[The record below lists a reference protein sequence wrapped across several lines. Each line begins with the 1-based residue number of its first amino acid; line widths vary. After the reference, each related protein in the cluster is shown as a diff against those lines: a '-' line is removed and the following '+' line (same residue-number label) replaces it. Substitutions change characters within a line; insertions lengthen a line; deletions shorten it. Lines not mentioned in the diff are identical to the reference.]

1 MPSTLD
7 TNLNPGLF
15 GLFKGE
21 PNSGKSTCALSFP
34 GVYVFD
40 FDRKMPTIAMKHFSG
55 KEIHWDT
62 FKDVFEVSN
71 KLKEFQISC
80 PYETLVVDSVTSLST
95 LVLNSIGDVKGEDVM
110 SMLQRSKD
118 QRVKPGEI
126 KKIDVMG
133 IDYYNAESNFFERYF
148 LDVLKLLWAKEGNPK
163 NIIVLAH
170 IIKYDSAPDLKTKA
184 VTTTK
189 TLVTAGR
196 KVGAFILS
204 RFDEDYT
211 FVLESEPFTNT
222 GTKRICQT
230 VPLDDN
236 QSRNAT
242 NLPEKIDFTN
252 NPDFYSI
259 YKQYM
264 GGK

>member
-7 TNLNPGLF
+7 SNPNPGVF
-15 GLFKGE
+15 ALFKGE

-34 GVYVFD
+34 GAYVFD
-40 FDRKMPTIAMKHFSG
+40 FDRKMPTIAMKHFRNQ
-55 KEIHWDT
+55 EIHWDT
-62 FKDVFEVSN
+62 FDSIFPVSD
-71 KLKEFQISC
+71 KLKEFQVSC
-80 PYETLVVDSVTSLST
+80 PYETIIVDSVTSLST
-95 LVLNSIGDVKGEDVM
+95 LVLNSIGDVKGENVM
-110 SMLQRSKD
+110 SMLQRAKD
-118 QRVKPGEI
+118 TKLKPGEVN
-126 KKIDVMG
+126 KKVEVMG

-148 LDVLKLLWAKEGNPK
+148 LDVLKLLWAKPGYPN
-163 NIIVLAH
+163 NVIVLAH
-170 IIKYDSAPDLKTKA
+170 IIKYDSSPDLKTKV

-189 TLVTAGR
+189 TLVTAGK
-196 KVGAFILS
+196 KVAAFILS

-236 QSRNAT
+236 QSRNAI

-252 NPDFYSI
+252 NPNFYSI
-259 YKQYM
+259 YKEFL
-264 GGK
+264 K